1 MVECAD
7 IEPLAQFG
15 LCLAAGS
22 SISSMPTLAL
32 DSGEQLVLVHTGT
45 AEHAVDQRPHFYTQE
60 QRRRGD
66 T

>member
-22 SISSMPTLAL
+22 RISSMPTLAL
-32 DSGEQLVLVHTGT
+32 DSGEHLALAHTGT
-45 AEHAVDQRPHFYTQE
+45 AEHVGDQCSLVYTQE
-60 QRRRGD
+60 QRRHSD